1 MTPVQFPQANIVLAK
16 DQPEY
21 NPLPAFFDMQGT
33 MVTAWQMDEDERKEF
48 LRTGRIYL
56 TQLTF
61 GKPFQPVRLSIDCPI
76 TSEQNA
82 PNQ

>member
-1 MTPVQFPQANIVLAK
+1 MTPVKFPQQNCTVGEN
-16 DQPEY
+16 QPKY
-21 NPLPAFFDMQGT
+21 LPLPAFFDGKA
-33 MVTAWQMDEDERKEF
+33 MVTAWQMDEQERKEF

-61 GKPFQPVRLSIDCPI
+61 GQPFQHVKLSIDCPI